1 MQKKINFWKEGFE
14 TEHYKVLSLSLQDE
28 LELSILNEYFS
39 RFIKEE
45 SVESK
50 KEGEEGKLVHYSV
63 IDIELFKTASK
74 TDEFKDNLESA
85 ADVCSRVLGE
95 DQAAAVT
102 VYGYIFLI
110 PGLYLD
116 IIFYKST
123 LKKK

>member
-28 LELSILNEYFS
+28 LELNILNEYFS
-39 RFIKEE
+39 KFIKQET
-45 SVESK
+45 VESQK
-50 KEGEEGKLVHYSV
+50 PGEEGKQVAYSI
-63 IDIELFKTASK
+63 IDIDKFKVEAR

-85 ADVCSRVLGE
+85 ADLCSRVLGE
-95 DQAAAVT
+95 EYT
-102 VYGYIFLI
+102 STITIWGYVFLI

-116 IIFYKST
+116 IIFYKSS